1 MQMEPIATNI
11 VTASVILIQE
21 GKILM
26 VQEGKKQSENLW
38 NFPGGRFEKHESVFD
53 CAIRECKEETG
64 ITAELTSIL
73 GMYKYISYG
82 KWDMIRYV
90 FLAKEISRQDDFWH
104 HEIKAHRWVSLAEI
118 DAFKE
123 EELLAPN
130 SVRAIVND
138 IRSGKTFPLE
148 VVKWC

>member
-1 MQMEPIATNI
+1 MEPIASII
-11 VTASVILIQE
+11 VTASVILMQDE
-21 GKILM
+21 KILM

-53 CAIRECKEETG
+53 CAVRECLEETG
-64 ITAELTSIL
+64 YTVQLTSL
-73 GMYKYISYG
+73 LSMYKYISYG

-90 FLAKEISRQDDFWH
+90 FFVKEISKQDEFWH

-118 DAFKE
+118 DNFNDD
-123 EELLAPN
+123 ELLAPN
-130 SVRAIVND
+130 SVRDIVND

>member
-1 MQMEPIATNI
+1 MEPIATII
-11 VTASVILIQE
+11 VTASVILQQNN
-21 GKILM
+21 KILM

-53 CAIRECKEETG
+53 CATRECLEETG
-64 ITAELTSIL
+64 YTVQLTALL

-90 FLAKEISRQDDFWH
+90 FFANEISKQDDFWH

-118 DAFKE
+118 DAFADD
-123 EELLAPN
+123 ELLAPN
-130 SVRAIVND
+130 SVRTIVQD
-138 IRSGKTFPLE
+138 IRSGKTFPIE
-148 VVKWC
+148 AVKWC